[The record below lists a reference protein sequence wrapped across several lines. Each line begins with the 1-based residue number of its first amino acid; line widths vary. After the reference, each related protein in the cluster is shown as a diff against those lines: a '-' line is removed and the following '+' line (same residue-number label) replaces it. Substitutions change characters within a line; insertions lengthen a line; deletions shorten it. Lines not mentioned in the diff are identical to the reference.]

1 MTGPETDGTTW
12 YAANAPALPAR
23 RRLGV
28 DLDVDVCVVGG
39 GLAGLTVARELA
51 LRGWSVALLEARRIA
66 WNASGRN
73 AGFVLPGFS
82 QSEDRIIARVGLDH
96 AKALWRLSEEG
107 VDYVRK
113 TIRAEKMRGADPVSG
128 WLSVSKSDAPDEIAR
143 RRHLLRR
150 SLGAEVEAWPTEK
163 LRAVLKTDR
172 YFQALHFPRAL
183 HVNPLNYALGLAA
196 AAEAAGA
203 RLYEETPVLS
213 IDPAGIRKRIVT
225 PQARL
230 RAQHVVLAGNVH
242 LGKIAPR
249 VSETLLPIWT
259 YVLVSEPLGERLPQA
274 IAYRGA
280 VSDGDRA
287 DNHYRI
293 VGGDRLLWSGRM
305 TTWEASPAGRV
316 PALRAA
322 LKRVYPQLGDVSFSH
337 AWTGALGRPVH
348 GMPQIGQFSPGIW
361 LASGF
366 AGHGLNTTAMA
377 GTLIARAIA
386 EGDDAWRLFLPVELV
401 WAGGAPGRVAAQAFY
416 WGARIRERLVEPAA
430 RFGALFGATEP
441 LVESEP
447 IAPVAE
453 PPGDAASAQ
462 EAGVEETTVQEA
474 TAPPAPATE
483 PKKPPRKRSAAADPG
498 GKPPARRRKKE
509 DPVAAEPESRPE
521 LAPDETV

>member
-1 MTGPETDGTTW
+1 MTEPETDADTW
-12 YAANAPALPAR
+12 YAANAPAVPAR
-23 RRLGV
+23 RRLGI

-51 LRGWSVALLEARRIA
+51 LRGWSVALLEGKRIA

-82 QSEDRIIARVGLDH
+82 QSEERIIARVGLDH

-113 TIRAEKMRGADPVSG
+113 TIRAEKMRSADPVSG
-128 WLSVSKSDAPDEIAR
+128 WLQVSKSDAPEETAR
-143 RRHLLRR
+143 QRTLLRR
-150 SLGAEVEAWPTEK
+150 SFGAEVEAWPTEK

-183 HVNPLNYALGLAA
+183 HINPLNYALGLAA

-203 RLYEETPVLS
+203 RIYEETPVLS

-242 LGKIAPR
+242 LGRVAPR
-249 VSETLLPIWT
+249 VSETLLPVWT
-259 YVLVSEPLGERLPQA
+259 YILVSEPLGERLGDA

-280 VSDGDRA
+280 VSDGARA

-293 VGGDRLLWSGRM
+293 VGGDRLLWSGRV
-305 TTWEASPAGRV
+305 TTWEANPAGRV
-316 PALRAA
+316 RALRAA

-348 GMPQIGQFSPGIW
+348 GMPQIGELSPGIW

-377 GTLIARAIA
+377 GTLLARAIVDR
-386 EGDDAWRLFLPVELV
+386 DDAWRQFLPFELV
-401 WAGGAPGRVAAQAFY
+401 WAGGMPGRAAAQAFY
-416 WGARIRERLVEPAA
+416 WGARVRERMAEPAA
-430 RFGALFGATEP
+430 RLSALLRRSEP
-441 LVESEP
+441 VVESESL
-447 IAPVAE
+447 APAAE
-453 PPGDAASAQ
+453 PVPEELTAQ
-462 EAGVEETTVQEA
+462 EVQP
-474 TAPPAPATE
+474 TAAD
-483 PKKPPRKRSAAADPG
+483 PKRPPRKRGTATVPAS
-498 GKPPARRRKKE
+498 KPPARRRKK
-509 DPVAAEPESRPE
+509 DTAPAEPEQPPE